1 MNRFRNGIAALS
13 AMAAFMAFAPGAS
26 AQEVGDP
33 IITFHTRIYDEYGAQ
48 NAFHIELGATTQDYF
63 DIDCGAGLEEI
74 DVEQTKWGSSAD
86 GGIGGT
92 AVSCIAGPEGIVK
105 IYGDASKI
113 DYISVEGCYIDWI
126 DMEKCT
132 NLAVLNLQ
140 HNELQ
145 RLDLTPFS
153 ELQAIYM
160 TDNPFTAETP
170 LKVGGNK
177 PYLQILELDIIDHID
192 QSFNLSDY
200 PALRMFNA
208 YHNRDLRK
216 IDPTGCPELLML
228 TLEMTDVE
236 TVDVSKN
243 PKLIRLNVSDTRV
256 SSLDV
261 SKNPALEHLLAQHVS
276 GSINTDVKIKSLDL
290 TSNPAL
296 ILLNVAGNE
305 ISSIDLSKNTALTSM
320 SLRSNKISEIDLTA
334 NTSLYSVDLAYNL
347 LDFATLPMPGDG
359 WGEYYYQ
366 RSPLECARSYA
377 LGETIDFS
385 SRVLRQDTETTAR
398 VWIDPVNK
406 EPSLLD
412 EADYTYADG
421 KITFNAI
428 PADSV
433 YVEFLNSSFSE
444 YSLRSGNFKVK
455 NADEMGKP
463 SKVLGMVIAKS
474 MAGKEFGFKVGMDNA
489 SASAPA
495 TFYVD
500 LGDGEMKE
508 FHATSAGI
516 PSENNFTV
524 TLPATLPSK
533 GLSLYIP
540 ENASLTA
547 LEIKDMS
554 LTSIDLSAAH
564 ELRWL
569 TINGT
574 GLTKLDLA
582 NNRCLQT
589 LDISGNRLS
598 NVTLKGVFGDYE
610 KNVLSEINASGN
622 RLFSFTVTATT
633 QLRKLDLSDNMLTSF
648 TLKNYDSLVELDL
661 SGNRLKDELN
671 LAYLANAERIDL
683 SNNAI
688 TTLVLDKM
696 PALKSFDVTGNNL
709 TLATVPYIEGIAD
722 GVYTYAPQKKYEL
735 AAFAP
740 GVNLTSQNRIIDGKG
755 TVFTWKKADGTV
767 LVEGFDYS
775 CADGATKFLKE
786 DLGKVY
792 CEMTN
797 PAFPQFIGENAY
809 MTTEVTVTGAPSI
822 LVASFT
828 TLEDSDKG
836 EVVFTG
842 NKTSDLYIDWRGD
855 GTEYIQYPINGSN
868 YSSYAGQ
875 TTYKGAEVKVYTYE
889 SPDDVV
895 QFSVYDVKMGKMDAS
910 PMKNLKGFSV
920 GGAGLDESTLV
931 FPSSPGLE
939 EISLPGNS
947 FSTKAFREF
956 ASLHHLVLTGNRY
969 QSFDASGMTGLETL
983 MLSDNELKSFKM
995 DGNTSLWGLDLSGNG
1010 MESVDL
1016 SGAPVLS
1023 QIMLNGNKLSAI
1035 DLSPVKDVLVAI
1047 DLQRN
1052 AFNFATLPNRAE
1064 FPNLGVYL
1072 FVNQAPVAV
1081 ECHDGMVD
1089 LSAQASVNGTPTEF
1103 RCFIGDVT
1111 IDPDTGELV
1120 GEELDSATANPD
1132 DPEFTVDN
1140 GVLSFRYVQDKPV
1153 VCVMTNGEYPNLLL
1167 YTLPFAIDK
1176 AGVDSVIAD
1185 GDADAPV
1192 DVYTVAGVKV
1202 RSHVATA
1209 DATRGLAP
1217 GFYIVGTRKVL
1228 VK

>member
-1 MNRFRNGIAALS
+1 
-13 AMAAFMAFAPGAS
+13 MAATLVA
-26 AQEVGDP
+26 
-33 IITFHTRIYDEYGAQ
+33 
-48 NAFHIELGATTQDYF
+48 
-63 DIDCGAGLEEI
+63 GAG
-74 DVEQTKWGSSAD
+74 V
-86 GGIGGT
+86 
-92 AVSCIAGPEGIVK
+92 
-105 IYGDASKI
+105 
-113 DYISVEGCYIDWI
+113 
-126 DMEKCT
+126 
-132 NLAVLNLQ
+132 
-140 HNELQ
+140 
-145 RLDLTPFS
+145 LDL
-153 ELQAIYM
+153 
-160 TDNPFTAETP
+160 
-170 LKVGGNK
+170 
-177 PYLQILELDIIDHID
+177 
-192 QSFNLSDY
+192 QS
-200 PALRMFNA
+200 R
-208 YHNRDLRK
+208 
-216 IDPTGCPELLML
+216 
-228 TLEMTDVE
+228 
-236 TVDVSKN
+236 
-243 PKLIRLNVSDTRV
+243 
-256 SSLDV
+256 
-261 SKNPALEHLLAQHVS
+261 
-276 GSINTDVKIKSLDL
+276 
-290 TSNPAL
+290 
-296 ILLNVAGNE
+296 
-305 ISSIDLSKNTALTSM
+305 
-320 SLRSNKISEIDLTA
+320 
-334 NTSLYSVDLAYNL
+334 
-347 LDFATLPMPGDG
+347 ATLTRLRLEQSNGRQARQLKQLRAGSHQMP
-359 WGEYYYQ
+359 
-366 RSPLECARSYA
+366 
-377 LGETIDFS
+377 
-385 SRVLRQDTETTAR
+385 
-398 VWIDPVNK
+398 
-406 EPSLLD
+406 
-412 EADYTYADG
+412 
-421 KITFNAI
+421 
-428 PADSV
+428 
-433 YVEFLNSSFSE
+433 
-444 YSLRSGNFKVK
+444 
-455 NADEMGKP
+455 
-463 SKVLGMVIAKS
+463 
-474 MAGKEFGFKVGMDNA
+474 
-489 SASAPA
+489 SAPA
-495 TFYVD
+495 SAETLAFVSLADGATAADLEAEGMQVMTVIGNIVIVNIPLADAERMAACDAVRTMSLSRDVKPCMDLARKSAGVD
-500 LGDGEMKE
+500 VAQAGGDGLPK
-508 FHATSAGI
+508 AYTGAGVFTAI
-516 PSENNFTV
+516 VDQGVDPHHINFLDADGNNRIEY
-524 TLPATLPSK
+524 
-533 GLSLYIP
+533 LSHITM
-540 ENASLTA
+540 NF
-547 LEIKDMS
+547 M
-554 LTSIDLSAAH
+554 
-564 ELRWL
+564 
-569 TINGT
+569 GT

-767 LVEGFDYS
+767 LVEGSDYS

-1023 QIMLNGNKLSAI
+1023 QIMLTGNKLSAI